1 MRRSEESRSFGTLQ
15 AYVPCTAW
23 SRTAQNPTWRVE
35 HHRLLKWQHHRV
47 HLSSL
52 PRCSD
57 FRCCRRRGRWILLP
71 RCAATRGHHLDLVH
85 ARPQRRRLP
94 PTVHVH
100 VRPSRR
106 RRVFH
111 THRDSH
117 TRGCARCALTHGHT
131 QSGRPQT
138 VESLLRPSYLSA
150 LRMPGAAGASCRARA
165 SPSRQRGTSAALQR
179 ALGEADARS
188 LQERRAGV
196 LTSSLC
202 SRMMSGM
209 RYRIGR
215 QLSGH
220 NQLPRTPALKSLA
233 REAGSVLLDNFYV
246 QPLLCFAISPAHW
259 QDAHPNR
266 HAGRMYCSTAS
277 QRGCRSMRVTLAE
290 RLHDAGYATHS
301 GG

>member
-71 RCAATRGHHLDLVH
+71 RCRGHDRGHHLDLVH

-94 PTVHVH
+94 PAVHVH
-100 VRPSRR
+100 VRPSPTTSR
-106 RRVFH
+106 FSH
-111 THRDSH
+111 SH
-117 TRGCARCALTHGHT
+117 TDGAATHP
-131 QSGRPQT
+131 GRPDCVWNRFLDLPIYQHFACPGPP
-138 VESLLRPSYLSA
+138 VRHAEPARHRRGSA
-150 LRMPGAAGASCRARA
+150 GPV
-165 SPSRQRGTSAALQR
+165 RQLQR

-188 LQERRAGV
+188 CRNRRAGV

-209 RYRIGR
+209 RIPNWQTTIWTTTSFQG
-215 QLSGH
+215 
-220 NQLPRTPALKSLA
+220 
-233 REAGSVLLDNFYV
+233 
-246 QPLLCFAISPAHW
+246 PLH
-259 QDAHPNR
+259 
-266 HAGRMYCSTAS
+266 
-277 QRGCRSMRVTLAE
+277 
-290 RLHDAGYATHS
+290 
-301 GG
+301 